1 MRTRGRMVRAKDRGD
16 HDVRRDILEME
27 IGIRQ
32 PEDKQ
37 MITQRFQTEIRT
49 LLIQIAGAQK
59 DIKNLDKSRKQ
70 AATRLERY
78 KGRLADLQR
87 DLPNVDD
94 KGAVS
99 ARESTSD
106 VMRRRYG
113 KKQQR
118 LGIVGDPEKK

>member
-1 MRTRGRMVRAKDRGD
+1 MMN
-16 HDVRRDILEME
+16 
-27 IGIRQ
+27 
-32 PEDKQ
+32 
-37 MITQRFQTEIRT
+37 QRFQTEIRT

-78 KGRLADLQR
+78 KDRLADLQR

-106 VMRRRYG
+106 VMRRRHT

-118 LGIVGDPEKK
+118 PGIIGDAEKK

>member
-1 MRTRGRMVRAKDRGD
+1 
-16 HDVRRDILEME
+16 VRRDILEME
-27 IGIRQ
+27 IGVRQ
-32 PEDKQ
+32 PEDMQ
-37 MITQRFQTEIRT
+37 MMNQRFQTEIRT